1 MRPIPSRLH
10 GFSLIEILIGM
21 AIAMLTILIM
31 MQAMSVAEG
40 YRRTATTGG
49 DAQSNGAIA
58 MYTMQRDMRLSGY
71 GIVTTEIDGALARC
85 ANGTTLASNNGT
97 TRTFN
102 SGLPFAPF
110 VINPTGV
117 PAGDPGSDII
127 EVIYSGSVGMVGNGI
142 PIARIAANTYN
153 ATGNRGGF
161 RHGDLILVAGQA
173 GESCSMAE
181 ITSLPE
187 DGSCGDSRG
196 NNLID
201 AAWIVHNSASS
212 YFNIYANSACTT
224 QVSPRWNPPAEL
236 VAYTTGKAYN
246 LGPAAHPEVLPTP
259 ITSGL
264 TARLYAIRN
273 GRLTTCDMLTNDCT
287 VAANACT
294 RVTPATCNDNVW
306 VPLSDDIVA
315 LKALY
320 GMDSGVS
327 GGTANDGIVDSWLDS
342 TQIDTVTFTHI
353 PPTFASWSQLLAARI
368 ALVSRSKQFEKNA
381 VTTAGISWNDGNSTA
396 IDLSLTSPAA
406 TPTDWQHYRYRSF
419 ETKVPFRNMI
429 WKK

>member
-1 MRPIPSRLH
+1 MRLNPSRLH

-58 MYTMQRDMRLSGY
+58 MYTMQRDLRLSGY
-71 GIVTTEIDGALARC
+71 GIVTTENDGALARC
-85 ANGTTLASNNGT
+85 ANGTTLVSNSGT
-97 TRTFN
+97 TLTFN
-102 SGLPFAPF
+102 NSLPFAPF

-127 EVIYSGSVGMVGNGI
+127 GVIYSGSVGMVGNGI
-142 PIARIAANTYN
+142 PIARIAANAYN

-161 RHGDLILVAGQA
+161 RNGDLILLVGNA

-187 DGSCGDSRG
+187 YGSCGDIRG

-201 AAWIVHNSASS
+201 AAWIVHDNATAYFNVYASS
-212 YFNIYANSACTT
+212 TCTT
-224 QVSPRWNPPAEL
+224 QVAPRWNPPAEL
-236 VAYTTGKAYN
+236 VTYTTAKAYN
-246 LGPAAHPEVLPTP
+246 LGPAAHPELLTP

-264 TARLYAIRN
+264 TAKLYAIRN
-273 GRLTTCDMLTNDCT
+273 GRLTTCDMLANDCT

-306 VPLSDDIVA
+306 VPLIDDIVA

-327 GGTANDGIVDSWLDS
+327 AGTANDGIVDSWLDS

-353 PPTFASWSQLLAARI
+353 PSSFASWGQLLATRI

-381 VTTAGISWNDGNSTA
+381 VTTAGISWNDGNSPA
-396 IDLSLTSPAA
+396 INLSLTSPAA

>member
-1 MRPIPSRLH
+1 MRLNPSRLH

-71 GIVTTEIDGALARC
+71 GIVTTETDGALARC
-85 ANGTTLASNNGT
+85 ANGTTLASHNGT

-127 EVIYSGSVGMVGNGI
+127 AVIYSGSLGMVGNGI
-142 PIARIAANTYN
+142 PVARIAANAYN

-161 RHGDLILVAGQA
+161 RNGDLILIAGQA

-187 DGSCGDSRG
+187 DGNCGDNRG
-196 NNLID
+196 ANLID
-201 AAWIVHNSASS
+201 ASWIVHDSATT
-212 YFNIYANSACTT
+212 YFNIHANSTCSQQT
-224 QVSPRWNPPAEL
+224 SPEWNPPAEL
-236 VAYTTGKAYN
+236 VTYTLGKAYN
-246 LGPAAHPEVLPTP
+246 LGPAAHTTP
-259 ITSGL
+259 PIIASGL
-264 TARLYAIRN
+264 VAKLYAVRN
-273 GRLTTCDMLTNDCT
+273 GRLTTCDMLANDCT
-287 VAANACT
+287 AAANACT
-294 RVTPATCNDNVW
+294 RLTPATCNDNVW
-306 VPLSDDIVA
+306 VPLVDDIVA

-327 GGTANDGIVDSWLDS
+327 GGTANDGIADSWLDS
-342 TQIDTVTFTHI
+342 NQIDTVTFTHI
-353 PPTFASWSQLLAARI
+353 PSTFASWEQLLAARI
-368 ALVSRSKQFEKNA
+368 ALVSRSTQFEKNA
-381 VTTAGISWNDGNSTA
+381 VTTAGIRWNDGNSPV

>member
-1 MRPIPSRLH
+1 MRLNPSRLH

-71 GIVTTEIDGALARC
+71 GIVTTETDGALARC
-85 ANGTTLASNNGT
+85 ANGTTLASHNGT

-127 EVIYSGSVGMVGNGI
+127 AVIYSGSLGMVGNGI
-142 PIARIAANTYN
+142 PVARIAANAYN

-161 RHGDLILVAGQA
+161 RNGDLILIAGQA

-187 DGSCGDSRG
+187 DGNCGDNRG
-196 NNLID
+196 ANLID
-201 AAWIVHNSASS
+201 ASWIVHDSATT
-212 YFNIYANSACTT
+212 YFNIHANSTCSQQT
-224 QVSPRWNPPAEL
+224 SPEWNPPAEL
-236 VAYTTGKAYN
+236 VTYTLGKAYN
-246 LGPAAHPEVLPTP
+246 LGPAAHTTP
-259 ITSGL
+259 PIIASGL
-264 TARLYAIRN
+264 VAKLYAVRN
-273 GRLTTCDMLTNDCT
+273 GRLTTCDMLANDCT
-287 VAANACT
+287 AAANACT
-294 RVTPATCNDNVW
+294 RLTPATCNDNVW
-306 VPLSDDIVA
+306 VPLVDDIVA

-327 GGTANDGIVDSWLDS
+327 GGTANDGIADSWLDS
-342 TQIDTVTFTHI
+342 NQIDTVTFTHI
-353 PPTFASWSQLLAARI
+353 PSTFASWEQLLAARI

-381 VTTAGISWNDGNSTA
+381 VTTAGINWNDGNSPV